1 MYSVYADVHSDLM
14 TISHSFFKI
23 IWARFIRHARNEAT
37 PTADGTEMPV
47 EEMPTVGA
55 TAAAAARA
63 SALAAR
69 TEARR
74 MEGII
79 EVSAP
84 SSDSADGADGS
95 SAAARGAGAAAAGG
109 GDDPTDLENISADEV
124 FDALDLNHN
133 GDITKA
139 EFIRGLCKSVRAAS
153 FVGLPQKIRGGD
165 ESHAHFEE
173 VFQSIDKNVRTS
185 GSGGV

>member
-1 MYSVYADVHSDLM
+1 
-14 TISHSFFKI
+14 
-23 IWARFIRHARNEAT
+23 
-37 PTADGTEMPV
+37 MP
-47 EEMPTVGA
+47 
-55 TAAAAARA
+55 
-63 SALAAR
+63 AL
-69 TEARR
+69 
-74 MEGII
+74 
-79 EVSAP
+79 P
-84 SSDSADGADGS
+84 QQ
-95 SAAARGAGAAAAGG
+95 GG